1 MSQTRPGFFTS
12 AVDLELNLDM
22 GSVKVNLFELLVIF
36 PTFLRFR
43 LINYA
48 INLVKSAKPIV
59 KRIYRSRW
67 YLNSYQQ

>member
-22 GSVKVNLFELLVIF
+22 GSVKVNLFELLVIL
-36 PTFLRFR
+36 PTFLRFW

-48 INLVKSAKPIV
+48 INQVKSAKPIV
-59 KRIYRSRW
+59 KRIYRSRC